1 MVIRRKFTLLVAIL
15 SVLTLI
21 IAGCGGGS
29 SDSSGDG
36 GGSGGGSGELNLFI
50 WSEYMP
56 ESVIQKFEEETGIK
70 VNYNYYSSNEEMLA
84 KISAGASGFDI
95 AVASDY
101 MVEVMQQ
108 QELLEEI
115 NRDNIPNIE
124 NLGEEFL
131 YPDYDPEGKY
141 SVIYMW
147 GNVIIAVNE
156 DKVTKEID
164 SYEDLWDPEFEN
176 SLVVLDD
183 QRVLIGIANK
193 IQGESMNATDPAV
206 LEKSKELLRELLP
219 NVKAFDSDSP
229 KTLLVNGEAVAGI
242 VWGGEAYLAE
252 KENSAIKTVIPSEGT
267 NLWYDNFVIPK
278 GASNK
283 ENAEKFI
290 DFVLRPEISAEITA
304 DFPYANPN
312 VAAHELID
320 DDVLNHPAVY
330 GTPELNE
337 RSEKFKDIGEAI
349 LEYDR
354 VWSEVKQ

>member
-1 MVIRRKFTLLVAIL
+1 MKIKRKFTLLIAIL
-15 SVLTLI
+15 SAITLI
-21 IAGCGGGS
+21 IAGCGG
-29 SDSSGDG
+29 SDS
-36 GGSGGGSGELNLFI
+36 GSGGSSGGDSGELNLFI

-84 KISAGASGFDI
+84 KISAGATGFDI

-101 MVEVMQQ
+101 MVEVMVKQG
-108 QELLEEI
+108 LLEEI
-115 NRDNIPNIE
+115 NRDNIPNLE
-124 NLGEEFL
+124 NLDEQFL
-131 YPDYDPEGKY
+131 TPDYDPEGKY
-141 SVIYMW
+141 SVIYMY
-147 GNVIIAVNE
+147 GNVIIAVNT
-156 DKVTKEID
+156 DKVSKEID
-164 SYEDLWDPEFEN
+164 SFEDLWDPEFEN

-193 IQGESMNATDPAV
+193 IQGESMNSTDSAV
-206 LEKSKELLRELLP
+206 LEGSKELLLDLLP
-219 NVKAFDSDSP
+219 NIKAYDSDSP
-229 KTLLVNGEAVAGI
+229 KTLLVNGEATAGI
-242 VWGGEAYLAE
+242 VWGAEAYLAE
-252 KENSAIKTVIPSEGT
+252 QENPAIQTVVPSEGT
-267 NLWYDNFVIPK
+267 NLWFDNFVIPE
-278 GASNK
+278 GAPNK

-290 DFVLRPEISAEITA
+290 DFILKPEISAEITA

-320 DDVLNHPAVY
+320 SDILEHPSVY

-337 RSEKFKDIGEAI
+337 RSEQFIDIGEAL